1 MDSSLSTGQRYTV
14 FLNDKSILILEYI
27 NTADIQPT
35 DFCVMFQGKSGM
47 QLEYERFTLLE
58 DCTRLIFLT
67 QDRFEEAVSAFNS
80 LFKDVKAA
88 GGIVK
93 NQGQQILGIFRLGVW
108 DLPKGK
114 LKKKEIPEEGAI
126 REVEEETGLSSLQIL
141 KPLPSTFHIYT
152 SRKGKA
158 ILKETY
164 WFEMYYDGN
173 ETPVPQVEEDI
184 TEVKWFGKDELH
196 EVIDSTYTS
205 LKELVRRYL

>member
-14 FLNDKSILILEYI
+14 FLNDKSILISEYI

-35 DFCVMFQGKSGM
+35 DFCVMFQGVSGM
-47 QLEYERFTLLE
+47 QLEYERFTSQE

-67 QDRFEEAVSAFNS
+67 QERFPEAAAAFNS

-88 GGIVK
+88 GGIVI
-93 NQGQQILGIFRLGVW
+93 NHEQQLLGIFRLGVW

-114 LKKKEIPEEGAI
+114 LKKKESPEDGAI
-126 REVEEETGLSSLQIL
+126 REVEEETGLSSLEIM

-152 SRKGKA
+152 SRKGNA

-164 WFEMYYDGN
+164 WFEMYYEGN
-173 ETPVPQVEEDI
+173 ETPVPQLEEDI
-184 TEVKWFGKDELH
+184 TEVKWFSKDDLH
-196 EVIDSTYTS
+196 EVIESTYAS
-205 LKELVRRYL
+205 LKDLVRRYL